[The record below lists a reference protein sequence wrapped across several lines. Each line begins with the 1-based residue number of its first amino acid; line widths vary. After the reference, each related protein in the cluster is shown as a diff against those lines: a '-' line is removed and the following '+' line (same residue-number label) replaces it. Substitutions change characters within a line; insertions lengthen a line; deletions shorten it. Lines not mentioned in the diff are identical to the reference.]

1 MEQEERL
8 MQLETIVSKHD
19 ERLDRHSKRLH
30 TLEDGYMKDAV
41 EIATMKADIEAI
53 GTKVDTLA
61 KGQETLGKKMTQIEG
76 AMDNVSKWI
85 KGLTVGIIITFVAV
99 CFKDITL
106 AKDIAKN
113 LATLLPGIVV

>member
-1 MEQEERL
+1 MEQEERFS
-8 MQLETIVSKHD
+8 QLENMVSKHE
-19 ERLDRHSKRLH
+19 ERLDRHSKRLYA
-30 TLEDGYMKDAV
+30 LEDGYRQDAV

-61 KGQETLGKKMTQIEG
+61 KGQETLSKKMTQIEG

-85 KGLTVGIIITFVAV
+85 KVLTVGMIITFIAV

-113 LATLLPGIVV
+113 LATILPGIVV

>member
-8 MQLETIVSKHD
+8 MQLETIVNKHD

-53 GTKVDTLA
+53 GAKVDTLA
-61 KGQETLGKKMTQIEG
+61 KGQENLGRKMTQLEG
-76 AMDNVSKWI
+76 SMNGVSKWI
-85 KGLTVGIIITFVAV
+85 KGLAVGIVIIFVAV
-99 CFKDITL
+99 CFKDVNL

-113 LATLLPGIVV
+113 LAVIVPSIV